1 MVKHDQGRRHHAL
14 ACTPGPARLRSR
26 PSWDLPASGSSPGS
40 GTRQARS
47 RVMNWRGEVVQH
59 AGVPT
64 RRMRKDGY
72 PMHKPNGV
80 LDELLDDKSLDASRI
95 NVKLVVRK

>member
-1 MVKHDQGRRHHAL
+1 
-14 ACTPGPARLRSR
+14 
-26 PSWDLPASGSSPGS
+26 
-40 GTRQARS
+40 
-47 RVMNWRGEVVQH
+47 MNWRGEVVQH

-80 LDELLDDKSLDASRI
+80 PDELLDDKSLDASRI